1 MADEPTPDSARRYVK
16 TLADLYGDA
25 VVALLRT
32 IAARVDAGLDTTA
45 QRAKLDDVLA
55 LRREAGQVA
64 ATVADLLDDTLAQIL
79 GDAYEHGVQQ
89 GSTNLAEVLGV
100 RDMTAERAATTAL
113 VATKASTVEA
123 LAGALG
129 EQLRVLPIVRATED
143 AYRTVVAQAV
153 APASAGVETR
163 RAAAQR
169 ALDRLAMHGIRG
181 FTDRSGRSWQ
191 LESYV
196 EMATRSTLGQ
206 AALQGSL
213 DRIGRTTPFVRVS
226 DVADEC
232 ELCRPWEGRILL
244 ADDTAEIPER
254 WRDVRTSG
262 TVREARSAGLF
273 HPNCTHSVG
282 AYVPGLTRS
291 PSQRPARANAQGYA
305 DRQRQ
310 RAIERHLREWKR
322 REAVAIN
329 PQARAVAQAKA
340 AKWQQA
346 LVEHVERTNRLR
358 VRAREQ
364 VGRAR

>member
-1 MADEPTPDSARRYVK
+1 MADEPTPDSARRFVK

-32 IAARVDAGLDTTA
+32 IAARVDAGLDTTT

-55 LRREAGQVA
+55 LRREAGAVA
-64 ATVADLLDDTLAQIL
+64 ASVADLLDDTLAAIL
-79 GDAYEHGVQQ
+79 SDAYEHGVQQ
-89 GSTNLAEVLGV
+89 GSTNLADVLGV
-100 RDMTAERAATTAL
+100 RDMTAERAATTGL

-129 EQLRVLPIVRATED
+129 EQLRHLPIVRATED
-143 AYRTVVAQAV
+143 AYRAVIAQAI

-163 RAAAQR
+163 RQAAQR

-181 FTDRSGRSWQ
+181 FTDRSGRQWR

-206 AALQGSL
+206 ASLQGSL

-244 ADDTAEIPER
+244 ADDTAEVPDR
-254 WRDVRTSG
+254 WAGVRTSG
-262 TVREARSAGLF
+262 TVRDARSAGLF

-282 AYVPGLTRS
+282 AYIPGLTRADTA
-291 PSQRPARANAQGYA
+291 RPARANAAGYEA
-305 DRQRQ
+305 RQRQ
-310 RAIERHLREWKR
+310 RALERHVREWKR

-329 PQARAVAQAKA
+329 PQARATAQAKVQR
-340 AKWQQA
+340 WQQA
-346 LVEHVERTNRLR
+346 LVEHVEATNRLR
-358 VRAREQ
+358 LRAREQ
-364 VGRAR
+364 VTRAR